1 MSRLLSALVAV
12 VLVGGWALADDEKKP
27 ITASRVEDKK
37 PADDKKAD
45 APTGVWVK
53 KTDEGLTLQL
63 DFTKKDTLVVTATV
77 EDKTLTMTTALTAG
91 KDGKWTAKLTKTET
105 KGDFPFTPTD
115 KYEFSFKVKVEK
127 DKATLSDYSANE
139 HEEEAKGVVEG
150 EYKKAEEKKKEDK

>member
-12 VLVGGWALADDEKKP
+12 VLIGGWAFAEDKKP
-27 ITASRVEDKK
+27 AEAKKAEDKK

-53 KTDEGLTLQL
+53 KTDEGLTLEL
-63 DFTKKDTLVVTATV
+63 DFSKKDVLVVTAMV
-77 EDKTLTMTTALTAG
+77 EDKKLIMTTALTAG
-91 KDGKWTAKLTKTET
+91 KDGKWAAKLTKTET
-105 KGDFPFTPTD
+105 KGDFPFMPTD
-115 KYEFSFKVKVEK
+115 KYEFGFKLKVAK

-150 EYKKAEEKKKEDK
+150 EYKKKEDK

>member
-12 VLVGGWALADDEKKP
+12 VLVGGWAFAVDEKKP
-27 ITASRVEDKK
+27 AEE
-37 PADDKKAD
+37 KKAD
-45 APTGVWVK
+45 APTGVWMK

-63 DFTKKDTLVVTATV
+63 DFTKKDVLVVTASV
-77 EDKTLTMTTALTAG
+77 EDKKLIMTTALTAG
-91 KDGKWTAKLTKTET
+91 KDGKWTAKLTKAET

-150 EYKKAEEKKKEDK
+150 EYKKKEDK

>member
-12 VLVGGWALADDEKKP
+12 VLVGGLAFAEDKKP
-27 ITASRVEDKK
+27 VEVKKAEDKK

-45 APTGVWVK
+45 APTGVWAK

-63 DFTKKDTLVVTATV
+63 DFTKKDVLVVTAMI
-77 EDKTLTMTTALTAG
+77 EDKKLIMTTALTAG
-91 KDGKWTAKLTKTET
+91 KDGKWTAKMTKAET
-105 KGDFPFTPTD
+105 KGDFPFMPTD

-150 EYKKAEEKKKEDK
+150 DYKKVEEKKKEDK

>member
-12 VLVGGWALADDEKKP
+12 ALVGGWAFAADE
-27 ITASRVEDKK
+27 KK

-63 DFTKKDTLVVTATV
+63 DFTKKDVLVVTASV
-77 EDKTLTMTTALTAG
+77 ENNKLTMTTALTAG
-91 KDGKWTAKLTKTET
+91 KDGKWTAKMTKAET
-105 KGDFPFTPTD
+105 KGDFPFMPSD
-115 KYEFSFKVKVEK
+115 KYEFSFKVKVGK
-127 DKATLSDYSANE
+127 DKVTLSDYTANE

-150 EYKKAEEKKKEDK
+150 EYKKKEDK